1 MPFSAVAAVRP
12 QTVRQS
18 NLAVVLDHVR
28 RTGPLSR
35 SELVATTG
43 LTRSAIGGL
52 VGELVGLG
60 LVVEDAGHSDGSP
73 GRPSPVVRVDG
84 SRYGVLAVDIGVDEL
99 AVALVG
105 LDGLV
110 VRSLRVERARDRVVL
125 ADVMADLAAVVG
137 RLGCDEPVV
146 EGRRLTAVGIAV
158 PGLVRRDP
166 QAIVVAPNLDWR
178 ELDVDDAVREAVG
191 LELPV
196 IVGNDADLGALAEST
211 FGVRADNMVYVSG
224 EVGVG
229 GSVIADGTR
238 LAGRSGFAG
247 EFGHMPVNPDGHP
260 CACGASGCWETEVGE
275 RALLRRAGLDVDG
288 GVPAVDELLRR
299 AEAGERVAL
308 AALAEEG
315 RWLGVGIAGLIN
327 AFDPDVVV
335 LGALLDRI
343 LPNVRPTLDA
353 ELATRGIHGLERS
366 VPVVGATLGRDATLV
381 GAAELAF
388 GPLLAHPGA
397 APGS

>member
-1 MPFSAVAAVRP
+1 MPHGGVAVARP
-12 QTVRQS
+12 RTVRQS
-18 NLAVVLDHVR
+18 NLAVVLEHVR

-35 SELVATTG
+35 SLLVSATG

-52 VGELVGLG
+52 VGELVELG
-60 LVVEDAGHSDGSP
+60 LVVEDAGRSDGSP

-84 SRYGVLAVDIGVDEL
+84 SRFGVLAVDIGVDEL
-99 AVALVG
+99 ALALVG
-105 LDGLV
+105 LDGVV
-110 VRSLRVERARDRVVL
+110 VRSLRVERARDRVL
-125 ADVMADLAAVVG
+125 LDDVMADLADVVE
-137 RLGCDEPVV
+137 RLGCAEPVV

-158 PGLVRRDP
+158 PGLVRRNP

-178 ELDVDDAVREAVG
+178 ELEVDVAVREAVG

-196 IVGNDADLGALAEST
+196 VVGNDADLGALAEST
-211 FGVRADNMVYVSG
+211 FGVRSDNMVYVSG

-238 LAGRSGFAG
+238 LTGRWGFAG
-247 EFGHMPVNPDGHP
+247 EFGHMPVNPDGHR

-275 RALLRRAGLDVDG
+275 RALLRRAGLAVDG
-288 GVPAVDELLRR
+288 GVPAVDELMRR
-299 AEAGERVAL
+299 TAAGEATAR
-308 AALAEEG
+308 AAMAEEG
-315 RWLGVGIAGLIN
+315 RWLGIGIAALIN
-327 AFDPDVVV
+327 AFDPEVVV

-343 LPNVRPTLDA
+343 LPNVRAALEA

-388 GPLLAHPGA
+388 GPLLADPGVA
-397 APGS
+397 AGS